1 MSKFDKIY
9 EKVSQKKKK
18 INEKK
23 TTINDL
29 SIDCL
34 KQVINKLSIE
44 EVLRIE
50 RVDKRFQYCV
60 KEVLKQQK
68 AICFDSKGLMFCR
81 HSANNLQTINR
92 KIDMNCDELKAFL
105 SKCPNIQCLQMRQIF
120 INKSLFKLIS
130 KYCKQLVIWTEVWI
144 KITTN

>member
-29 SIDCL
+29 SIDFL

-60 KEVLKQQK
+60 
-68 AICFDSKGLMFCR
+68 
-81 HSANNLQTINR
+81 
-92 KIDMNCDELKAFL
+92 
-105 SKCPNIQCLQMRQIF
+105 
-120 INKSLFKLIS
+120 
-130 KYCKQLVIWTEVWI
+130 
-144 KITTN
+144 